1 VTIGIGA
8 FGPRAGLAV
17 YQALRAAELV
27 GRGAIGGFAT
37 YVAITADGRLMRAE
51 TQRGGGSTLFTDG
64 ETTGVEPP
72 EEVANAIAAAVI
84 SSGPD
89 RPAPLTQFLPSD
101 GAAGLVTGHRLPNAK
116 GVSGQPINEE
126 ILALMRSGR
135 TASEAVDAVLNRNA
149 NSDTGIIAVDRRGQV
164 YARNTARVLR
174 RPDLGHARREH
185 GSPKAVVEV
194 IHNAIRPY
202 PIVAT
207 LAADVALATMVGE
220 PKEIGRFTVSSG
232 CPLALGPEDTV
243 IVDDDLNATKIV
255 TTDQL
260 LLSGRQICAAI
271 YLHSKVVKGGRVVG
285 RTMFEP
291 ITTVVDG
298 QIAEMSGQKT
308 LRISFQADT
317 ATAPSAATLSPS

>member
-17 YQALRAAELV
+17 YQALRVAERV
-27 GRGAIGGFAT
+27 GRGAIGGFVT
-37 YVAITADGRLMRAE
+37 YAAITADGRLLRAE

-72 EEVANAIAAAVI
+72 EEVANAIAAGVI

-116 GVSGQPINEE
+116 NAGGQPINEE
-126 ILALMRSGR
+126 ILALLRSGR
-135 TASEAVDAVLNRNA
+135 AAREAVDAVLDRNA
-149 NSDTGIIAVDRRGQV
+149 NSDTGIIAVDRSGQV
-164 YARNTARVLR
+164 YSRNTARVLR

-194 IHNAIRPY
+194 LHNAIRPY
-202 PIVAT
+202 PVVAA

-220 PKEIGRFTVSSG
+220 PKEIGRVMVSAG
-232 CPLALGPEDTV
+232 CPVALGPEDAV
-243 IVDDDLNATKIV
+243 LVDDDLNATKVV
-255 TTDQL
+255 TTDPL
-260 LLSGRQICAAI
+260 LVSGRQVCAAI
-271 YLHSKVVKGGRVVG
+271 YLHSKVVKGGRVIG

-298 QIAEMSGQKT
+298 RITEMSGQKT

-317 ATAPSAATLSPS
+317 ERAAAGAA